1 VEAEA
6 VASVESPKRNI
17 ENEIWELPLGG
28 ESLKKKITQYGE
40 EIMGRDYRPNRSQM
54 CTISYTASLKDTSE
68 VVEQNDELSFILG
81 DGDVIS
87 AIDLVVSLMSKNE
100 KCDVITEARHAYGSL
115 GK

>member
-1 VEAEA
+1 
-6 VASVESPKRNI
+6 VASAELPKRNI
-17 ENEIWELPLGG
+17 ENEIWEMPLGG
-28 ESLKKKITQYGE
+28 QSLQKKILQYGDE
-40 EIMGRDYRPNRSQM
+40 VSGRDYRPNRSQM
-54 CTISYTASLKDTSE
+54 CTISYTACLKDSSV